1 MSSPLP
7 VNAANPARYGAC
19 ELRNGSLKSSKQQM
33 ATGGANIDA
42 NLQYKGSLNASSTNC
57 PSLAD
62 VNSTVDEEAA
72 LDVPNEPKTFIMR
85 MADRVPC
92 LGILMALCASFFLG
106 SAGMLVKMTRSV
118 HGIQVAVLR

>member
-1 MSSPLP
+1 MSPTLP
-7 VNAANPARYGAC
+7 VTTSKPVKYGAC
-19 ELRNGSLKSSKQQM
+19 DFGEANLKSAELSVS
-33 ATGGANIDA
+33 TGGP
-42 NLQYKGSLNASSTNC
+42 KCASNGAAQASNR
-57 PSLAD
+57 S
-62 VNSTVDEEAA
+62 VNENTTTTDEEAA
-72 LDVPNEPKTFIMR
+72 LDASDSSRTFVVR